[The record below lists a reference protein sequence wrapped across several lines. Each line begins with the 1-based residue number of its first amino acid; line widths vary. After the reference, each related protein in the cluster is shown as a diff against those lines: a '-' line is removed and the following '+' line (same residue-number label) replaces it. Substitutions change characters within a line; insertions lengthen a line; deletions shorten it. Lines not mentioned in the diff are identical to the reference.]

1 MRASPTGAQLCGKQ
15 GPYGPPAR
23 THLPIGRG
31 WPRLEAALSLI
42 WHELAKASGRLCS
55 TQVGYLSGD
64 VRGLEREQV
73 VQQRAPVGERGVLPL
88 HRAEQQV
95 VVVVRQ
101 LVRARARVGRGL
113 DLLGLG
119 VRYELGLELGLDL
132 P

>member
-1 MRASPTGAQLCGKQ
+1 MPEG
-15 GPYGPPAR
+15 
-23 THLPIGRG
+23 
-31 WPRLEAALSLI
+31 
-42 WHELAKASGRLCS
+42 ELARASGRLCS

-73 VQQRAPVGERGVLPL
+73 VQQRAPVGERRVLPL